1 MAVSRISQAF
11 KDISLSFEPHPVTKD
26 LTILKNENA
35 IKRSIRNLVTTIP
48 TERFFQPIIGSGV
61 RESLF
66 DFVDFGTASV
76 IQKEIETVIENFEP
90 RVENVNVEAIARP
103 DDNEFEVKV
112 FFDIV
117 GTELVTQEFT
127 FMLEATRLS
136 LIHI

>member
-1 MAVSRISQAF
+1 MAVTRISQAF
-11 KDISLSFEPHPVTKD
+11 KDISLSFDPHPVTKD
-26 LTILKNENA
+26 LTVIKNENA
-35 IKRSIRNLVTTIP
+35 IKRSIRNLVQTIP

-90 RVENVNVEAIARP
+90 RVDNVNVEAIALP

-112 FFDIV
+112 FFEIV

-127 FMLEATRLS
+127 FMLEATR
-136 LIHI
+136 